1 MLLIHKHADRVL
13 TMTTTPTL
21 DTLAEQASARGTTL
35 GAQDALRGVCMN
47 EQDAPKYISDIILL
61 YMVFIYEEGDDEEI
75 YTDYIRS
82 EFMLAYTF
90 AQVNKQ

>member
-1 MLLIHKHADRVL
+1 
-13 TMTTTPTL
+13 MTTTPTL
-21 DTLAEQASARGTTL
+21 DTLAEQASARGTIL
-35 GAQDALRGVCMN
+35 GQQDALGGIYMN

-61 YMVFIYEEGDDEEI
+61 YMVFVYEEGDDEEV

-90 AQVNKQ
+90 AQANKQ

>member
-1 MLLIHKHADRVL
+1 LLFVVATGSVL

-35 GAQDALRGVCMN
+35 GAQDALRGVYMN

-61 YMVFIYEEGDDEEI
+61 YMVFIYEEGDDEEV